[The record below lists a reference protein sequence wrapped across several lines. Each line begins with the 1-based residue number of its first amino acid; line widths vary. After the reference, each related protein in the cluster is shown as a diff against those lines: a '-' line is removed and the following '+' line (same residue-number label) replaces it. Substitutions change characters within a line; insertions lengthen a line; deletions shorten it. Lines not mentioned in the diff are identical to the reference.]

1 MYGEYFG
8 HGAQVMPYSSLIHH
22 RLIKVSRGLW
32 ASSRF
37 KTHEL
42 CTHEERVNVWK
53 MHTCEYSIG
62 SNPHSFWV
70 CMSMYV

>member
-1 MYGEYFG
+1 MDGEYFG
-8 HGAQVMPYSSLIHH
+8 HGAQLMPYSSLTDQQN
-22 RLIKVSRGLW
+22 VSSGLW

-42 CTHEERVNVWK
+42 CTHEERVNVWN

-62 SNPHSFWV
+62 SKPYIFWV
-70 CMSMYV
+70 CMTMYV